1 MRGSPKDFTTT
12 LYRKLYKGTQVI
24 PVPNG
29 KKVKYSEFLINSK
42 MGNPQCDFLSA
53 LWLAYEDHSTTERVW
68 AGEI

>member
-1 MRGSPKDFTTT
+1 MREIPKDFTTT

-29 KKVKYSEFLINSK
+29 KKVKYSEFKIDSK

-53 LWLAYEDHSTTERVW
+53 L
-68 AGEI
+68 

>member
-1 MRGSPKDFTTT
+1 MSRQVLFYTRQHILMRGIPKDFTTT

-29 KKVKYSEFLINSK
+29 KKVKYSEFKIDSK

-53 LWLAYEDHSTTERVW
+53 L
-68 AGEI
+68 